1 MQHWMVESHQKPLSK
16 RTHETIL
23 LYACIWRSVWHLLY
37 VGTRL
42 ACTYVMVVAL
52 VKGNPAGISS
62 FHGTLALDHHLN
74 EFLSSAR

>member
-1 MQHWMVESHQKPLSK
+1 MALSMAF
-16 RTHETIL
+16 I
-23 LYACIWRSVWHLLY
+23 